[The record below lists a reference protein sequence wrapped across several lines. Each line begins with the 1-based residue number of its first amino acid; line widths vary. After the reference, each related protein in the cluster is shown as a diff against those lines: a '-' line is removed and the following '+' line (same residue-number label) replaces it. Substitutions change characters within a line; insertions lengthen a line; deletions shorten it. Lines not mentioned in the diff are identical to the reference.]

1 MVFRDRV
8 LVLTDFSAESGNRV
22 ALCANFCVFSGAGV
36 ANSADVGQTCGLY
49 QLANAVIMKLFQS
62 LPLWIGLRYLAAK
75 RRNHFISF
83 ISASSMVGMT
93 LGVAVLIL
101 VLSVMN
107 GFDRELRERILG
119 MVPHGVL
126 YERGGIQDWQAL
138 AQQVEAEPGV
148 VAAAPLTRLQGM
160 LGYGGRVQ
168 GVMVTGIDP
177 VAEGKVSILPD
188 HIIDGELEALQPRS
202 YGVLLG
208 DLLAKRLN
216 VVVGDKVTLML
227 PEATLSPA
235 GVIPRIKRLNVVGV
249 FSVGAELDANLAV
262 IHLADA
268 GRLARFK
275 GEAQA
280 LRVKFENLFDAPG
293 GIWRLA
299 GKLDG
304 NFSGSDWTR
313 THGNLFQAIK
323 LEKTMIGLLLLI
335 IVAVAAFNIISTLVM
350 VVTDKQADIAI
361 LRTMGAKP
369 GTVMAIFMVQ
379 GISIGLVGV
388 VLGTLLGILG
398 ALTISDLIGW
408 IEQVFG
414 FQILSADVYFIS
426 YLPSQL
432 LWSDVTIV
440 TSASLLLSFLATL
453 YPSYRASRVQPAEAL
468 RYE

>member
-1 MVFRDRV
+1 MKV
-8 LVLTDFSAESGNRV
+8 L
-22 ALCANFCVFSGAGV
+22 
-36 ANSADVGQTCGLY
+36 
-49 QLANAVIMKLFQS
+49 QS

-126 YERGGIQDWQAL
+126 YERGGIDDWRAL
-138 AQQVEAEPGV
+138 AQQVEEQPGV
-148 VAAAPLTRLQGM
+148 AAAAPLTRLQGM

-177 VAEGKVSILPD
+177 DAESKVSILPN
-188 HIIDGELEALQPRS
+188 HITDGELEALKPKS

-216 VVVGDKVTLML
+216 VVVGDKITLML

-268 GRLARFK
+268 GRLARMTS
-275 GEAQA
+275 EAQA
-280 LRVKFENLFDAPG
+280 LRVKFDNLFDAPR
-293 GIWRLA
+293 GIWMLA
-299 GKLDG
+299 SKLDG
-304 NFSGSDWTR
+304 YFTGSDWTR

-369 GTVMAIFMVQ
+369 STVMAIFMVQ

-388 VLGTLLGILG
+388 VLGTIFGVIG
-398 ALTISDLIGW
+398 ALTISDIIAW
-408 IEQVFG
+408 VERVFG

-432 LWSDVTIV
+432 LWSDVVVV
-440 TSASLLLSFLATL
+440 TSASLMLSFLATL

>member
-1 MVFRDRV
+1 M
-8 LVLTDFSAESGNRV
+8 S
-22 ALCANFCVFSGAGV
+22 
-36 ANSADVGQTCGLY
+36 
-49 QLANAVIMKLFQS
+49 LFIRQ

-126 YERGGIQDWQAL
+126 YERGGIQDWQGL
-138 AQQVEAEPGV
+138 ASLAEQFPGV
-148 VAAAPLTRLQGM
+148 AAAAPLTKLQGM
-160 LGYGGRVQ
+160 LGQGGRVQ

-177 VAEGKVSILPD
+177 QAEARVSILPN
-188 HIIDGELEALQPRS
+188 HIKDGRLEDLQA
-202 YGVLLG
+202 GEFNVLLG
-208 DLLAKRLN
+208 DLLARQLN
-216 VVVGDKVTLML
+216 VMVGDKITLML

-235 GVIPRIKRLNVVGV
+235 GVLPRVKRLTVAGI

-262 IHLADA
+262 IHLQDA
-268 GRLARFK
+268 AKLARLN

-280 LRVKFENLFDAPG
+280 LRIRFHDLFQAPQ
-293 GIWRLA
+293 GIWRMVNQ
-299 GKLDG
+299 LDG
-304 NFSGSDWTR
+304 QYSGSDWTR
-313 THGNLFQAIK
+313 THGNLFQAIRM
-323 LEKTMIGLLLLI
+323 EKTMIGLLLLI

-350 VVTDKQADIAI
+350 AVTDKQADIAI

-369 GTVMAIFMVQ
+369 RTIMGIFMVQ
-379 GISIGLVGV
+379 GLAIGLVGV
-388 VLGTLLGILG
+388 VLGTVLGILA
-398 ALTISDLIGW
+398 ALSISDLVAW
-408 IEQVFG
+408 VEQLFG
-414 FQILSADVYFIS
+414 FQILNADVYFIS

-432 LWSDVTIV
+432 LWSDVAVV
-440 TSASLLLSFLATL
+440 TGASLMLSFLATL
-453 YPSYRASRVQPAEAL
+453 YPSWRASRVQPAEAL